1 MSGHPA
7 TGTPDALPLAP
18 LQRGLYFHTAY
29 DVEGQDIYTTQLTLE
44 VDGELDA
51 VRLREACR
59 ALQRRHDGLRSGFRA
74 APSGE
79 PEQFIT
85 SDPPLDWRLSDLTA
99 LPPDARTDAAAD
111 AARAERAR
119 RFDLARPPLIRF
131 LLLRLDDRRWHFA
144 LTSHHL
150 VLDGWST
157 SLVVD
162 ELWRL
167 YARGEAAAGTLP
179 TAPSYISYLDWL
191 TDTGP
196 DEARE
201 AWSAALAGVDGPTLV
216 APRAARRTAR
226 VPERVL
232 RALTPDVSAA
242 LTAVAREHGVTLNTV
257 VMVAW
262 GLVLRRLTG
271 RDDVLFGM
279 TVSGR
284 TADVEDVENLVGLLV
299 NTLPARVVIHA
310 GESLSELLERVQD
323 DQIELFEHH
332 HIGLSE
338 IQQLT
343 AHQVLFDTMMSF
355 ENYPAGGRGHAAAL
369 DAGLRCAVADGF
381 DATHYPLSVVCTPG
395 DTLGARLE
403 FQPAH
408 VPRDRAERIA
418 DWFVRLL
425 AEIAHDPRRAAD
437 DLADRAFLPEEERH
451 RLLVEWNDTA
461 APVPATV
468 LPALIEA
475 QADRHP
481 YAPAVQHAG
490 RTTTYG
496 ELDARANQLARLL
509 LDAGAGP
516 ETAVALLL
524 PRTPDALVALFAVL
538 KTGAAYLPLDPRQPA
553 DRLARV
559 LAEARPRLVLT
570 SAAVRSPLPPDA
582 PLIVVDDPA
591 TARDLAAR
599 DRARVT
605 DRERGGPILPHQS
618 AYVIHTSGTTG
629 TPKGVVVEHAGVVNL
644 ISAYEADFGAGSVAR
659 VLGSISFAF
668 DAHIEDTVLP
678 LALGG
683 CVELVD
689 DLLALTERDGW
700 RGSLL
705 TTVPSALASL
715 LPALTGELTV
725 NRVHLGGEPL
735 SGALVGEIRRRIP
748 GCAVTNVYGPT
759 ETTVFALSWQAAEGS
774 GEGRAGSVAVADEEP
789 PVGRPIRN
797 TRAYVLDERL
807 RPVPVGVPGEL
818 HLAGA
823 GLARGYLRR
832 PGWTA
837 ERFVACPFG
846 APGERMYRTGDR
858 ARYRADGAIEFLGR
872 LDDQVKIRGHRVEPA
887 DVEAA
892 LLRHPLV
899 GRAVVTTREDRPGGR
914 RLVAHVVAARPG
926 LTLEQAELRRH
937 LRALLP
943 EYLVPSAFV
952 QTERIPLTPS
962 GKLDRAALPA
972 PPPPAPR
979 AAAVPQDPCEEI
991 LSRLFAETLGVP
1003 EPEPGASFF
1012 DLGGDSLLATR
1023 LIGRIRA
1030 VTGAALSVRALF
1042 DAPSVTALA
1051 RRLGDE
1057 HPAAGL
1063 GPLLPLREG
1072 ADRRPL
1078 FCVHA
1083 VSGLAWPYARLLPHV
1098 DPGLPV
1104 YGLQAADLAKPLSG
1118 PAKPDDVVRR
1128 HVESIRSVQRH
1139 GPYRLFGWSFGGQLA
1154 HAIAARLTEEGER
1167 VELLALLDAHP
1178 PADPHA
1184 SPAAAEPRDEALRSL
1199 GFSPSGEP
1207 PASLAVL
1214 GAAVVTGVRAAAAS
1228 AAEFLR
1234 AGGPPVLGGDTR
1246 VVLFRATAEAGG
1258 GADPAAWQPY
1268 CTGPVI
1274 SYDIGCGHHELLDA
1288 GPLGRVAA
1296 LLRPDLADERP
1307 YGGV

>member
-1 MSGHPA
+1 MSGHVA
-7 TGTPDALPLAP
+7 TGTQDALPLAP

-29 DVEGQDIYTTQLTLE
+29 DADGQDIYTTQLTLE
-44 VDGELDA
+44 VTGELDA

-59 ALQRRHDGLRSGFRA
+59 ALQRRHDGLRAGFRA

-79 PEQFIT
+79 PVQFI
-85 SDPPLDWRLSDLTA
+85 SPDPPLDWRLYDLTG
-99 LPPDARTDAAAD
+99 LPSGARTDAAAD
-111 AARAERAR
+111 AAREERAR
-119 RFDLARPPLIRF
+119 RFDLARPPLTRF
-131 LLLRLDDRRWHFA
+131 LLLRLDDRRWQFV

-157 SLVVD
+157 SLAVD

-167 YARGEAAAGTLP
+167 YGHGEAAFEQLP
-179 TAPSYISYLDWL
+179 PAPSYTSYLDWL
-191 TDTGP
+191 ADTGP

-201 AWSAALAGVDGPTLV
+201 AWSGALAGVDGPTLAV
-216 APRAARRTAR
+216 PQAAGRAAT
-226 VPERVL
+226 VPERVPRTL
-232 RALTPDVSAA
+232 PPTASAA
-242 LTAVAREHGVTLNTV
+242 LAAVARDCGVTLNTV
-257 VMVAW
+257 VLVAW

-284 TADVEDVENLVGLLV
+284 TADVEGVENLVGLLV
-299 NTLPARVVIHA
+299 NTLPARVVVRA
-310 GESLSELLERVQD
+310 GESLTELLERVQD
-323 DQIELFEHH
+323 DQIDLMEHH
-332 HIGLSE
+332 HLGLSD
-338 IQQLT
+338 IHQLT
-343 AHQVLFDTMMSF
+343 GLQALFDTTMAF
-355 ENYPAGGRGHAAAL
+355 ENYPAGGQGHDAAL
-369 DAGLRCAVADGF
+369 DAGVHCTVADGF

-395 DTLGARLE
+395 DTLGVRLE

-408 VPRDRAERIA
+408 VTRDQAERIA

-425 AEIAHDPRRAAD
+425 TAIAHDPHHDAD
-437 DLADRAFLPEEERH
+437 DLADHAFLPEDERR

-461 APVPATV
+461 APAPATA

-475 QADRHP
+475 QADRNP
-481 YAPAVQHAG
+481 GAPAVMHAG
-490 RTTTYG
+490 HTTTYA
-496 ELDARANQLARLL
+496 ELDVRANQLARLL

-516 ETAVALLL
+516 ETTVALLL
-524 PRTPDALVALFAVL
+524 PRTADALVALFAVL

-553 DRLARV
+553 DRLALV
-559 LAEARPRLVLT
+559 LAGARPRLIVT
-570 SAAVRSPLPPDA
+570 SDAVRSLLPPGA
-582 PLIVVDDPA
+582 PLIVVDDPS
-591 TARDLAAR
+591 TARGLAAR
-599 DRARVT
+599 DRARIT
-605 DRERGGPILPHQS
+605 DHERGGPILPHHA

-644 ISAYEADFGAGSVAR
+644 IGAYEAEFGADSVAR

-689 DLLALTERDGW
+689 DLLALVERDGW
-700 RGSLL
+700 QGSLL
-705 TTVPSALASL
+705 TTVPSALAGI
-715 LPALTGELTV
+715 LPALTGELAV
-725 NRVHLGGEPL
+725 QRVHLGGEPL
-735 SGALVGEIRRRIP
+735 PGALLRDIRHRIP

-759 ETTVFALSWQAAEGS
+759 ETTVFALTWQAGAGSAEG
-774 GEGRAGSVAVADEEP
+774 EP

-807 RPVPVGVPGEL
+807 KPVPVGVPGEL
-818 HLAGA
+818 HLAGV
-823 GLARGYLRR
+823 GVARGYLRR

-846 APGERMYRTGDR
+846 EPGERMYRTGDR
-858 ARYRADGAIEFLGR
+858 VRYRADGAIEFLGR

-887 DVEAA
+887 DAEAA

-899 GRAVVTTREDRPGGR
+899 AQAVVTPYDDRAGGR
-914 RLVAHVVAARPG
+914 GLVAHVVAVRPE
-926 LTLEQAELRRH
+926 LTLDHQDLRRH
-937 LRALLP
+937 ARALLP
-943 EYLVPSAFV
+943 DYLVPSAYV
-952 QTERIPLTPS
+952 QIERIPLTPS

-972 PPPPAPR
+972 PPPPPR
-979 AAAVPQDPCEEI
+979 ATAVPLDPCEEM
-991 LSRLFAETLGVP
+991 LSRLFAETLGGP
-1003 EPEPGASFF
+1003 APDPGASFF

-1042 DAPSVTALA
+1042 EAPSVTALA
-1051 RRLGDE
+1051 RRLGDD

-1072 ADRRPL
+1072 VDRRPL

-1083 VSGLAWPYARLLPHV
+1083 VSGLAWPYARLLPHL

-1104 YGLQAADLAKPLSG
+1104 YGLQAADLTEPGQAPF
-1118 PAKPDDVVRR
+1118 KPDEVVRR

-1139 GPYRLFGWSFGGQLA
+1139 GPYRLLGWSLGGQLA

-1167 VELLALLDAHP
+1167 VELLALLDTHLPTAGG
-1178 PADPHA
+1178 
-1184 SPAAAEPRDEALRSL
+1184 EPRGEEENEVLRTL
-1199 GFSPSGEP
+1199 GFSSAGEP

-1214 GAAVVTGVRAAAAS
+1214 GDTVVTGVRAAAAS
-1228 AAEFLR
+1228 ALEFLR
-1234 AGGPPVLGGDTR
+1234 DGRPPVLGGGTE
-1246 VVLFRATAEAGG
+1246 VTFFRAAGEADG

-1268 CTGPVI
+1268 CTAPVAWH
-1274 SYDIGCGHHELLDA
+1274 DIGCGHHELLDA
-1288 GPLGRVAA
+1288 DPLGRVAA
-1296 LLRPDLADERP
+1296 LLGPGLLP
-1307 YGGV
+1307 

>member
-1 MSGHPA
+1 MSGHRD
-7 TGTPDALPLAP
+7 TGTADALPLAP

-29 DVEGQDIYTTQLTLE
+29 DADGQDIYTTQLTLE

-59 ALQRRHDGLRSGFRA
+59 ALQRRHDALRAGFRT

-79 PEQFIT
+79 PVQFI
-85 SDPPLDWRLSDLTA
+85 SPAPPLDWRLCDLTG

-111 AARAERAR
+111 AVREERAR

-131 LLLRLDDRRWHFA
+131 LLLRLDDRRWRLA

-167 YARGEAAAGTLP
+167 YGRGEAAFEELP
-179 TAPSYISYLDWL
+179 PAPSYTSYLDWL
-191 TDTGP
+191 ADTGL

-201 AWSAALAGVDGPTLV
+201 AWSTALAGIDGPTLV
-216 APRAARRTAR
+216 VPEAAGRAAT

-232 RALTPDVSAA
+232 RTLTPAVSAA
-242 LTAVAREHGVTLNTV
+242 LTGVARDCGVTLNTV
-257 VMVAW
+257 VLVAW

-271 RDDVLFGM
+271 RDDVLLGM

-284 TADVEDVENLVGLLV
+284 TADVENVENLVGLLV
-299 NTLPARVVIHA
+299 NTLPARVAVRA
-310 GESLSELLERVQD
+310 GESLAQLLERVQD
-323 DQIELFEHH
+323 DQIDLFEHH
-332 HIGLSE
+332 HLGLSE
-338 IQQLT
+338 IHRLT
-343 AHQVLFDTMMSF
+343 GHQALFDTTTAF
-355 ENYPAGGRGHAAAL
+355 ENYPAGGQGHDVPL
-369 DAGLRCAVADGF
+369 DAGVRWTVADGF

-395 DTLGARLE
+395 DSLGVRLE

-408 VPRDRAERIA
+408 ITRDRAERIT

-425 AEIAHDPRRAAD
+425 TRIAHDPHHDVD
-437 DLADRAFLPEEERH
+437 DLAHRAFLPEEERR

-461 APVPATV
+461 APVSEAA

-475 QADRHP
+475 QADRNP
-481 YAPAVQHAG
+481 RGPAVVHAG
-490 RTTTYG
+490 RTTTYA
-496 ELDARANQLARLL
+496 ELDAQANQLARLL
-509 LDAGAGP
+509 IDAGAGP
-516 ETAVALLL
+516 ETTVALLL
-524 PRTPDALVALFAVL
+524 PRAPDALVALFAVL

-553 DRLARV
+553 DRLALV
-559 LAEARPRLVLT
+559 LAEARPRLVVT
-570 SAAVRSPLPPDA
+570 SQALRSLLRPGA
-582 PLIVVDDPA
+582 PRVVIDDPA

-599 DRARVT
+599 DRARIA
-605 DRERGGPILPHQS
+605 DRERGGPILPHHA

-629 TPKGVVVEHAGVVNL
+629 TPKGVVVEHGGVVNL
-644 ISAYEADFGAGSVAR
+644 IAAYRAEFGADSVAR
-659 VLGSISFAF
+659 VLGSLSFAF

-689 DLLALTERDGW
+689 DLLALVERDGW

-715 LPALTGELTV
+715 LPALTGELAV
-725 NRVHLGGEPL
+725 RHVHVGGEPL
-735 SGALVGEIRRRIP
+735 SGALLREIHRRIP
-748 GCAVTNVYGPT
+748 GCAVSNVYGPT
-759 ETTVFALSWQAAEGS
+759 ETTVFSLTWQAGDGGAEG
-774 GEGRAGSVAVADEEP
+774 EP
-789 PVGRPIRN
+789 PVGRPISN
-797 TRAYVLDERL
+797 TRAYVLDGRL
-807 RPVPVGVPGEL
+807 RPVPVGMPGEL

-823 GLARGYLRR
+823 GVARGYLRR

-846 APGERMYRTGDR
+846 EPGERMYRTGDR
-858 ARYRADGAIEFLGR
+858 VRYRADGAIEFLGR

-887 DVEAA
+887 DAEAA

-899 GRAVVTTREDRPGGR
+899 ARAVVTAYDDRAGGR
-914 RLVAHVVAARPG
+914 RLVAHVVAVRPG
-926 LTLEQAELRRH
+926 LTLDHGDLRRH
-937 LRALLP
+937 ARALLP
-943 EYLVPSAFV
+943 DYLVPSAFV
-952 QTERIPLTPS
+952 QSERIPLTPS

-972 PPPPAPR
+972 PPSPR
-979 AAAVPQDPCEEI
+979 ATEVPLDPCEEM

-1003 EPEPGASFF
+1003 APDPGASFF

-1023 LIGRIRA
+1023 LIGRVRA

-1042 DAPSVTALA
+1042 EAPSVTALA
-1051 RRLGDE
+1051 RRLGDD
-1057 HPAAGL
+1057 HPDAGL

-1072 ADRRPL
+1072 VERRPL

-1083 VSGLAWPYARLLPHV
+1083 VSGLAWPYARLLPHL

-1104 YGLQAADLAKPLSG
+1104 YGLQAAGLAKPGQG
-1118 PAKPDDVVRR
+1118 PLKPDEVVRR
-1128 HVESIRSVQRH
+1128 HVESMRSVQRH
-1139 GPYRLFGWSFGGQLA
+1139 GPYRLLGWSLGGQLA

-1167 VELLALLDAHP
+1167 VELLALLDTHL
-1178 PADPHA
+1178 PADHR
-1184 SPAAAEPRDEALRSL
+1184 EPPGEEESEVLRTL
-1199 GFSPSGEP
+1199 GFSSAGEP

-1214 GAAVVTGVRAAAAS
+1214 GDTVVTGVRAAAAS
-1228 AAEFLR
+1228 AAELLR
-1234 AGGPPVLGGDTR
+1234 AGRPPVLGGGTE
-1246 VVLFRATAEAGG
+1246 VVFFRATGEEGG

-1268 CTGPVI
+1268 CTGPVT
-1274 SYDIGCGHHELLDA
+1274 SHDIECGHHELLDT
-1288 GPLGRVAA
+1288 GPLGHVTA
-1296 LLRPDLADERP
+1296 LLAPTP
-1307 YGGV
+1307 

>member
-1 MSGHPA
+1 MSGHSA

-29 DVEGQDIYTTQLTLE
+29 DADGQDIYTTQLTLE

-59 ALQRRHDGLRSGFRA
+59 ALQRRHDGLRAGFRA

-79 PEQFIT
+79 PVQFI
-85 SDPPLDWRLSDLTA
+85 SPDPPLDWRLSDLTG
-99 LPPDARTDAAAD
+99 LPPDAKSDAAAD
-111 AARAERAR
+111 AVREERAR

-131 LLLRLDDRRWHFA
+131 LLLRLDDRRWRLA

-167 YARGEAAAGTLP
+167 YGPGEAASEQLP
-179 TAPSYISYLDWL
+179 PAPSYTSYLDWL
-191 TDTGP
+191 TDTGL

-201 AWSAALAGVDGPTLV
+201 AWSVALAGVDGPTLV
-216 APRAARRTAR
+216 APEAAGRAVT

-232 RALTPDVSAA
+232 RTLTPATSAA
-242 LTAVAREHGVTLNTV
+242 LTGVARDCGVTLNTV
-257 VMVAW
+257 VLVAW

-284 TADVEDVENLVGLLV
+284 AADVEGVESLVGLLV
-299 NTLPARVVIHA
+299 NTLPARVVVRA
-310 GESLSELLERVQD
+310 GESLPELLERVQD

-332 HIGLSE
+332 HLGLSE
-338 IQQLT
+338 IHRLT
-343 AHQVLFDTMMSF
+343 GHQALFDTTTAF
-355 ENYPAGGRGHAAAL
+355 ENYPAGGGEHDAAL
-369 DAGLRCAVADGF
+369 DAGVRCTVADGF

-395 DTLGARLE
+395 DTLGVRLE

-408 VPRDRAERIA
+408 FTRDRAERIA
-418 DWFVRLL
+418 DWFARLL
-425 AEIAHDPRRAAD
+425 TLIAHDPHRDAD
-437 DLADRAFLPEEERH
+437 DLADEAFLPEEERH

-461 APVPATV
+461 APAPAPATA

-475 QADRHP
+475 QADRNP
-481 YAPAVQHAG
+481 RAPAIVHAG
-490 RTTTYG
+490 RTTTYA
-496 ELDARANQLARLL
+496 ELGAAANQLARLL

-516 ETAVALLL
+516 ESTVALLL

-559 LAEARPRLVLT
+559 LAEARPRLVVT
-570 SAAVRSPLPPDA
+570 ADAERSLLPPGA

-599 DRARVT
+599 DQARIA
-605 DRERGGPILPHQS
+605 DRERGGPILPHHA

-644 ISAYEADFGAGSVAR
+644 IGAYEAEFGVDSVAR

-689 DLLALTERDGW
+689 DLLALVERDGW
-700 RGSLL
+700 RGTLL
-705 TTVPSALASL
+705 TTVPTALASL
-715 LPALTGELTV
+715 LPALTGELAV
-725 NRVHLGGEPL
+725 RRVHLGGEPL
-735 SGALVGEIRRRIP
+735 SGALLREIHRHIP

-759 ETTVFALSWQAAEGS
+759 ETTVFALTWQAGDGSAEG
-774 GEGRAGSVAVADEEP
+774 EP

-807 RPVPVGVPGEL
+807 NPVPVGVPGEL

-823 GLARGYLRR
+823 GVARGYLRR

-846 APGERMYRTGDR
+846 EPGERMYRTGDR
-858 ARYRADGAIEFLGR
+858 VRYRADGAIEFLGR

-887 DVEAA
+887 DAEAA

-899 GRAVVTTREDRPGGR
+899 ARAVVTVCDDRAGGR
-914 RLVAHVVAARPG
+914 GLVAHVVAVRPE
-926 LTLEQAELRRH
+926 LTLDHRDLRRH
-937 LRALLP
+937 ARALLP
-943 EYLVPSAFV
+943 DYLVPSVFV

-972 PPPPAPR
+972 PPPPPR
-979 AAAVPQDPCEEI
+979 ATAVPLDPREEM
-991 LSRLFAETLGVP
+991 LSWLFAETLGVP
-1003 EPEPGASFF
+1003 APDPGASFF

-1023 LIGRIRA
+1023 LIGRVRA
-1030 VTGAALSVRALF
+1030 MTGAALSVRALF
-1042 DAPSVTALA
+1042 EAPSVTALA
-1051 RRLGDE
+1051 RRLGDD
-1057 HPAAGL
+1057 HPDAGL
-1063 GPLLPLREG
+1063 GPLLPLRQG

-1083 VSGLAWPYARLLPHV
+1083 VSGLAWPYARLLPHL

-1104 YGLQAADLAKPLSG
+1104 YGLQAADLAEPG
-1118 PAKPDDVVRR
+1118 PGPFKPDEVVRR
-1128 HVESIRSVQRH
+1128 HVESMRSVQRD
-1139 GPYRLFGWSFGGQLA
+1139 GPYRLLGWSLGGQLA

-1167 VELLALLDAHP
+1167 VELLALLDTYLPTDGWDP
-1178 PADPHA
+1178 PG
-1184 SPAAAEPRDEALRSL
+1184 EEEGEVLRTL
-1199 GFSPSGEP
+1199 GFSSTGEP

-1214 GAAVVTGVRAAAAS
+1214 GDTVVTGVRAAAAS
-1228 AAEFLR
+1228 ALELLR
-1234 AGGPPVLGGDTR
+1234 VGRPPVLGGGTE
-1246 VVLFRATAEAGG
+1246 VMFFRATGEENG
-1258 GADPAAWQPY
+1258 GANPAAWQPY
-1268 CTGPVI
+1268 CTGSVT
-1274 SYDIGCGHHELLDA
+1274 SHDIRCGHHELLDA
-1288 GPLGRVAA
+1288 EPLKRIAA
-1296 LLRPDLADERP
+1296 LLGPRLSP
-1307 YGGV
+1307 